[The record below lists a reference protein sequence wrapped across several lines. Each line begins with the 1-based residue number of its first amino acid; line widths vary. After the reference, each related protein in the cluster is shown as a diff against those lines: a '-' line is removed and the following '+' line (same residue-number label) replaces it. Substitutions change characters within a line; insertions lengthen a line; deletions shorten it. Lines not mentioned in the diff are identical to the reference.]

1 MLEAVL
7 KDIAG
12 FGARYAPSA
21 CIVAGG
27 AVLLSGLVMLY
38 LKKGFV
44 LSAEIEA
51 SVSGKNCVKKLL
63 WIFFLVAYI
72 YIVIGITILSRS
84 ESGTRGASFEL
95 FRTFR
100 NTFSARKQIYENVLM
115 FVPYAV
121 LLYGLAKPF
130 RRWWIALLMGAG
142 SSLLIEV
149 TQWVTRTG
157 YFEVDDILTN
167 TVGMVLGYLIC
178 FGLEKLKNK
187 IKNRHKCTVS

>member
-1 MLEAVL
+1 MVRLFL
-7 KDIAG
+7 
-12 FGARYAPSA
+12 
-21 CIVAGG
+21 
-27 AVLLSGLVMLY
+27 
-38 LKKGFV
+38 
-44 LSAEIEA
+44 
-51 SVSGKNCVKKLL
+51 
-63 WIFFLVAYI
+63 LVAYL

-84 ESGTRGASFEL
+84 EGGTSGASFEL

-121 LLYGLAKPF
+121 LLYGLARPF

-167 TVGMVLGYLIC
+167 TVGMMIGYLVCRII
-178 FGLEKLKNK
+178 GNGYRR
-187 IKNRHKCTVS
+187 IR

>member
-1 MLEAVL
+1 MFKMIVR
-7 KDIAG
+7 DIAG
-12 FGARYAPSA
+12 FGIRYAPSA
-21 CIVAGG
+21 CIVAAG
-27 AVLLSGLVMLY
+27 AVLLSGLVMHF
-38 LKKGFV
+38 LKKNFV
-44 LSAEIEA
+44 LSSVLEDA
-51 SVSGKNCVKKLL
+51 VSGKKCVWKLV
-63 WIFFLVAYI
+63 WIFFLAAYI

-130 RRWWIALLMGAG
+130 RRWWVALLMGAG

-167 TVGMVLGYLIC
+167 TVGMLLGYTIC
-178 FGLEKLKNK
+178 RIIEIGYKR
-187 IKNRHKCTVS
+187 IKKTP

>member
-1 MLEAVL
+1 MFEAVL

-12 FGARYAPSA
+12 FGTRYAPSA

-27 AVLLSGLVMLY
+27 VVLLSGLVVLY

-44 LSAEIEA
+44 LSSEVEE

-63 WIFFLVAYI
+63 WIFFLAAYI
-72 YIVIGITILSRS
+72 YIVIGITLLSRS

-115 FVPYAV
+115 FVPYTV

-167 TVGMVLGYLIC
+167 TVGMVLGYLMCRTI
-178 FGLEKLKNK
+178 EKVYKR
-187 IKNRHKCTVS
+187 IKKTP

>member
-1 MLEAVL
+1 MFEAIL
-7 KDIAG
+7 RDIAG
-12 FGARYAPSA
+12 FGIRYAPSA

-27 AVLLSGLVMLY
+27 AVLLSVLVMQC
-38 LKKGFV
+38 LKKCFV
-44 LSAEIEA
+44 LSQTMEEF
-51 SVSGKNCVKKLL
+51 VCGMCRPGRMVRLFL
-63 WIFFLVAYI
+63 LVAYL

-84 ESGTRGASFEL
+84 EGGTRGASFEF

-121 LLYGLAKPF
+121 LLYGLAKSF

-167 TVGMVLGYLIC
+167 TVGMVLGYQVCCLVSCCKRLI
-178 FGLEKLKNK
+178 KISNK
-187 IKNRHKCTVS
+187 H

>member
-1 MLEAVL
+1 MIEAVL

-44 LSAEIEA
+44 LSLEVEE

-63 WIFFLVAYI
+63 WIFFLAAYI

-84 ESGTRGASFEL
+84 ESGTRWASFKL

-130 RRWWIALLMGAG
+130 RRWWVALLMGAG
-142 SSLLIEV
+142 SSFFIEV

-167 TVGMVLGYLIC
+167 TIGMMLGYLMCRII
-178 FGLEKLKNK
+178 EKVYKW
-187 IKNRHKCTVS
+187 IKKTP

>member
-1 MLEAVL
+1 MFEAIL
-7 KDIAG
+7 RDIVS
-12 FGARYAPSA
+12 FGIRYAPSA
-21 CIVAGG
+21 CIVAAG
-27 AVLLSGLVMLY
+27 AVLLCMLVVQC
-38 LKKGFV
+38 LKKYFV
-44 LSAEIEA
+44 LSQAMEEFVCEM
-51 SVSGKNCVKKLL
+51 SRPGRRVRL
-63 WIFFLVAYI
+63 FLIVAYL

-84 ESGTRGASFEL
+84 ESGTRGASFEF

-121 LLYGLAKPF
+121 LLYRLAKPF

-149 TQWVTRTG
+149 TQWLTRTG

-167 TVGMVLGYLIC
+167 TVGMMIGYLTCRIV
-178 FGLEKLKNK
+178 ENRYRR
-187 IKNRHKCTVS
+187 IKKTP

>member
-1 MLEAVL
+1 MIEI
-7 KDIAG
+7 IAG
-12 FGARYAPSA
+12 DIIGFGIRYAPSA
-21 CIVAGG
+21 CIVAVG
-27 AVLLSGLVMLY
+27 AILLTKLVMLY
-38 LKKGFV
+38 LKKCFV
-44 LSAEIEA
+44 LSQKME
-51 SVSGKNCVKKLL
+51 KLVCEMSRPGRMVRL
-63 WIFFLVAYI
+63 FLLVAYL
-72 YIVIGITILSRS
+72 YIVFGITILSRS

-121 LLYGLAKPF
+121 LLYGLAKLF

-167 TVGMVLGYLIC
+167 TVGMTIGYLVCRVI
-178 FGLEKLKNK
+178 GDGYRR
-187 IKNRHKCTVS
+187 IR

>member
-7 KDIAG
+7 KDIAS

-38 LKKGFV
+38 LKKDFV
-44 LSAEIEA
+44 LSMEIEE
-51 SVSGKNCVKKLL
+51 SVSAKNCVKKLL
-63 WIFFLVAYI
+63 WIFSLVAYI

-84 ESGTRGASFEL
+84 ESGTWGASFEL

-121 LLYGLAKPF
+121 LLYGLARPF
-130 RRWWIALLMGAG
+130 RKWWIALLMGAG

-149 TQWVTRTG
+149 MQWVTRTG

-167 TVGMVLGYLIC
+167 TVGMVLGYLIYRIV
-178 FGLEKLKNK
+178 EKVYKR
-187 IKNRHKCTVS
+187 IKKTP